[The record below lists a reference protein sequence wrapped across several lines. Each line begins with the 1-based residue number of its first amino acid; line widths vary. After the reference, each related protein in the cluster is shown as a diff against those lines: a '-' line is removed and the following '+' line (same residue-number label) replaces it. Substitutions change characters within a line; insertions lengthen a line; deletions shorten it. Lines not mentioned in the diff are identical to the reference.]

1 VANRRTPA
9 LPFPISMVNAAL
21 FPLANIRAGVRLPP
35 PFFPL
40 PLACSSREAKERR
53 KAAAPWPPSPL
64 GYSFSGCSR
73 AKVWLKPH
81 FSQFP
86 RTTAP
91 LFITPAHQLGHEGI
105 HLVFLK
111 VCLHTQ
117 AARPPRGAPPRYSHT
132 HFFHYTFC
140 LCQWL
145 RFYIDF
151 FNGYFAISNS
161 AVKPSV

>member
-1 VANRRTPA
+1 
-9 LPFPISMVNAAL
+9 MVNAAL

-91 LFITPAHQLGHEGI
+91 LLRTPAHQLGHEGSYI
-105 HLVFLK
+105 VFLK
-111 VCLHTQ
+111 DCLHTQ
-117 AARPPRGAPPRYSHT
+117 AARPPPKGAPPMYLSHT
-132 HFFHYTFC
+132 SPHFTFC

-145 RFYIDF
+145 RFYINF
-151 FNGYFAISNS
+151 QRLLRHQQFCSQAICVKKEYFCL
-161 AVKPSV
+161 